1 MQQVQ
6 QAVKATM
13 QDSQG
18 HAVEHRGLKRTG
30 RTKKLPSNVAE
41 DLLAEVQRLHV
52 VNSYLNNLQ
61 VLVLK
66 EERRQQKSAGNSK
79 AETRILA
86 VASARNRS
94 KSSLYFLLSP
104 KIDEDTGQIQG
115 RQSIPL
121 KHRRI

>member
-1 MQQVQ
+1 
-6 QAVKATM
+6 M

-30 RTKKLPSNVAE
+30 RSKKLPSKVAE
-41 DLLAEVQRLHV
+41 DLLAEVQRLRV
-52 VNSYLNNLQ
+52 VNAYLNNLQ

-66 EERRQQKSAGNSK
+66 EERRQHKKSAGSSK
-79 AETRILA
+79 NENRILA
-86 VASARNRS
+86 VTSARNCS